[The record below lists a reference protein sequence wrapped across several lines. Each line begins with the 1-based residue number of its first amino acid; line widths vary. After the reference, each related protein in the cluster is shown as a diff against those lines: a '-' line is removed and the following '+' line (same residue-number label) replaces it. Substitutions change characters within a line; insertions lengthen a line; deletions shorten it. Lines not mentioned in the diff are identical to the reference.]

1 MYGVIRKQNEFNEVY
16 SDHRRFPGRRFT
28 FLVYNGTAPHLYVGI
43 VAGKK
48 VGKAVKRNKVKRRI
62 RAFIR
67 EHGQYHELP
76 EKILIIARIGAAEAN
91 WNELSFE
98 LERFFSRLSA
108 GVSS

>member
-1 MYGVIRKQNEFNEVY
+1 MYGVIRKRSEYHEVY

-28 FLVYNGTAPHLYVGI
+28 FLVYNGTAPHLFVGI
-43 VAGKK
+43 VAGKR

-76 EKILIIARIGAAEAN
+76 RKLLVIARIGAAEAN
-91 WNELSFE
+91 WNEFSFE
-98 LERFFSRLSA
+98 LEKFFSSLSA
-108 GVSS
+108 EVS